1 MAVAYSAIANGGTV
15 VRPHLG
21 MTIENETGRQLER
34 IEAPPLR
41 RVAIDSSHQQSILD
55 GLHQSTLGDGTSADV
70 FSGWNQTKFPV
81 YGKTGTA
88 ERPPRP
94 DQSWYAAYVPSA
106 TKPIVIVATV
116 EDGGFGAEAAAPAV
130 CKMLATWFSQ
140 PDSCSS
146 GASTT
151 R

>member
-1 MAVAYSAIANGGTV
+1 V
-15 VRPHLG
+15 
-21 MTIENETGRQLER
+21 
-34 IEAPPLR
+34 R
-41 RVAIDSSHQQSILD
+41 RVVIDPTYQKSILD

-70 FSGWNQTKFPV
+70 FSGWNQSKFPV

-88 ERPPRP
+88 ERPTRP

-130 CKMLATWFSQ
+130 CEMLATWFSQ
-140 PDSCSS
+140 PDRCSAGTS
-146 GASTT
+146 RT

>member
-1 MAVAYSAIANGGTV
+1 MAIQSD
-15 VRPHLG
+15 
-21 MTIENETGRQLER
+21 TGQQLER
-34 IEAPPLR
+34 ITAPPLR
-41 RVAIDSSHQQSILD
+41 RVAIDPSYQKAILE

-70 FSGWNQTKFPV
+70 FSGWDQNKFPV

-106 TKPIVIVATV
+106 KKPIVIVATV
-116 EDGGFGAEAAAPAV
+116 EDGGYGAEAAAPAV
-130 CKMLATWFSQ
+130 CAMLADWFNQ
-140 PDSCSS
+140 PSRCST
-146 GASTT
+146 GGSTT